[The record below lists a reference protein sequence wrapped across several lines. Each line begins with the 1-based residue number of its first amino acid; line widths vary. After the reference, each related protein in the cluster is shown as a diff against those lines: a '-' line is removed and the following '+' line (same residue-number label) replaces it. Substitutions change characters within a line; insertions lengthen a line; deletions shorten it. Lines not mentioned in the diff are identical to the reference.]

1 MKFVAIVFLL
11 VTFLSFNISFAQQSQ
26 KQLEGERKALLSK
39 INEIAKL
46 KEQSKKKESSLL
58 EQVNSLDLQINTLND
73 LIKLTN
79 RQANY
84 LTKKISSNSEQIN
97 QLNLEL
103 EELKTDYANMIV
115 KSYKSKSNQNRLL
128 FLLSSESFAQA
139 YKRIVYMKQ
148 YTKFRKS
155 QGELIAQ
162 KKTTLDSLN
171 AQLQIQLQEKDL
183 LVAENRA
190 SQKKLVQEKQH
201 QQELIAQ
208 INKDQSKYAKQIKE
222 QQKKANAIDAQIE
235 KLIREAIA
243 KANKKTAPTK
253 TKTLS
258 SKTFALT
265 AEAKDLANKFERNKG
280 KLPWPVA
287 RGIVT
292 KKFGKQRHP
301 VLKNIEINNSGVD
314 IETQSGQEARAI
326 FGGEVSTV
334 RAIKGAGKLV
344 QIRHGNY
351 ITTYYNIDNILV
363 KEGDKVT
370 TKQKIGTVHTNSGTG
385 RSIMKFSI
393 YKNSKFLNPQLWIFK
408 M

>member
-1 MKFVAIVFLL
+1 MRFLAIVFLL
-11 VTFLSFNISFAQQSQ
+11 ITFLSFNISFAQQSQ

-162 KKTTLDSLN
+162 KKISLDSLN
-171 AQLQIQLQEKDL
+171 EALQIQLAAKDE
-183 LVAENRA
+183 LVAENRIT
-190 SQKKLVQEKQH
+190 QKKLIEEKKS
-201 QQELIAQ
+201 QQDLIDQ

-280 KLPWPVA
+280 CRLYTSPSPRDA
-287 RGIVT
+287 
-292 KKFGKQRHP
+292 
-301 VLKNIEINNSGVD
+301 
-314 IETQSGQEARAI
+314 
-326 FGGEVSTV
+326 
-334 RAIKGAGKLV
+334 
-344 QIRHGNY
+344 
-351 ITTYYNIDNILV
+351 
-363 KEGDKVT
+363 
-370 TKQKIGTVHTNSGTG
+370 
-385 RSIMKFSI
+385 
-393 YKNSKFLNPQLWIFK
+393 
-408 M
+408 